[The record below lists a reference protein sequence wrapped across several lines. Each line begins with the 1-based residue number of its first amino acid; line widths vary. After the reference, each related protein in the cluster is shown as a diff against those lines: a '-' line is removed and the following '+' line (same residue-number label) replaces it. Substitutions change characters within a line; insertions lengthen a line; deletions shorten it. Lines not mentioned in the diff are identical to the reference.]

1 MKKILMLI
9 IVLMLTIIVSCGKKN
24 TDNSV
29 FSNTDIP
36 TDPSATLELKKLF
49 TISTENQTDTA
60 AFFKRP
66 ISLISDKD
74 NNIYILDMLSMSIKK
89 FDSDGSFIRSIGR
102 KGQGPGELLYPSI
115 MFLIND
121 TLKIASIGDISGM
134 GSAKLSKFDLDGNF
148 YYEKHIGQ
156 VQLQSLKMSR
166 NGEHIAS
173 YVQKVMMKE
182 GTMPDIEF
190 SLAVIETDSLKA
202 KSVLRSKTF
211 SVNEIIQGKLDI
223 NDLIIPFVPGDEF
236 IYVSENSDNQYRIL
250 AYDYEGNKKFEIRKD
265 YKMIRYTPEE
275 KQKYL
280 DEMKKNSQGTQE
292 IKIGNFK
299 KAISSMHTD
308 KYGRLLVVPNV
319 DRNLD
324 STGVYVDIFKDGKFL
339 NRADYSEVQDKEA
352 VGLMKMF
359 SNQEFYIGDRLYV
372 MSMEDL
378 SIDVYEY

>member
-9 IVLMLTIIVSCGKKN
+9 IVLMLALTVSCGKKSE
-24 TDNSV
+24 DGV
-29 FSNTDIP
+29 FSNSNKPSDP
-36 TDPSATLELKKLF
+36 TATLNLKKLF
-49 TISTENQTDTA
+49 TISSENQTDTA
-60 AFFKRP
+60 AYLKMP
-66 ISLISDKD
+66 LSLTTNKNGD
-74 NNIYILDMLSMSIKK
+74 IYILDIRDMNVKK
-89 FDSDGSFIRSIGR
+89 FDSEGNFLKTIGR
-102 KGQGPGELLYPSI
+102 SGQGPGEFLYPNV
-115 MFLIND
+115 MFIDND
-121 TLKIASIGDISGM
+121 TLNVTSNQPP
-134 GSAKLSKFDLDGNF
+134 KLVKFDLDGNF

-182 GTMPDIEF
+182 GTMPDIDF

-202 KSVLRSKTF
+202 ESVLRSKTF

-308 KYGRLLVVPNV
+308 KYGRLLVIPNV

-339 NRADYSEVQDKEA
+339 NRADYSEIQDKEA

-359 SNQEFYIGDRLYV
+359 LNQEFYIGDRLYV

>member
-9 IVLMLTIIVSCGKKN
+9 IVLMLTLIVSCGKKSE
-24 TDNSV
+24 DGV
-29 FSNTDIP
+29 FSNSDKP
-36 TDPSATLELKKLF
+36 SDPAATLNLKKLF
-49 TISTENQTDTA
+49 TISSENQTDTA
-60 AFFKRP
+60 AYLKMP
-66 ISLISDKD
+66 LSLTTNKNGD
-74 NNIYILDMLSMSIKK
+74 IYILDVRDMNVKK
-89 FDSDGSFIRSIGR
+89 FDSEGNYIKSIGR
-102 KGQGPGELLYPSI
+102 SGQGPGEFINPI
-115 MFLIND
+115 VMFIEND
-121 TLKIASIGDISGM
+121 TLNVTSVQPP
-134 GSAKLSKFDLDGNF
+134 KLVKFDLDGNF
-148 YYEKHIGQ
+148 YYEKHIGL
-156 VQLQSLKMSR
+156 VQLQSLRMSR

-211 SVNEIIQGKLDI
+211 SVNEIIQGKLDY

-280 DEMKKNSQGTQE
+280 DEMKKNTQGTQE

-372 MSMEDL
+372 LSMEDL

>member
-1 MKKILMLI
+1 MKKILTLT
-9 IVLMLTIIVSCGKKN
+9 IVLMLTVIVSCGKKN

-29 FSNTDIP
+29 FSNTDKP
-36 TDPSATLELKKLF
+36 SDPAATLELKKLF
-49 TISTENQTDTA
+49 TISSENQTDTA
-60 AFFKRP
+60 AYLKMP
-66 ISLISDKD
+66 LSLTSNKNGD
-74 NNIYILDMLSMSIKK
+74 IYILDVRAMNVKK
-89 FDSDGSFIRSIGR
+89 FDSEGNYIKSIGR
-102 KGQGPGELLYPSI
+102 SGQGPGEFLYPNV
-115 MFLIND
+115 MFIDND
-121 TLKIASIGDISGM
+121 TLNVTSVQPP
-134 GSAKLSKFDLDGNF
+134 KLVKFDLDGNF

-156 VQLQSLKMSR
+156 VQLQSLRMSR

-339 NRADYSEVQDKEA
+339 NRADYSEIQDKEA
-352 VGLMKMF
+352 VGLIKMF

>member
-1 MKKILMLI
+1 MKKFFMFFMVFLI
-9 IVLMLTIIVSCGKKN
+9 VFFVSCGKKN
-24 TDNSV
+24 TDSSV
-29 FSNTDIP
+29 YSNTDKPSDP
-36 TDPSATLELKKLF
+36 TATLNLKKLF
-49 TISTENQTDTA
+49 TISSENQTDTA
-60 AFFKRP
+60 AYLKMP
-66 ISLISDKD
+66 LSLTTNKNGD
-74 NNIYILDMLSMSIKK
+74 IYILDVRDMNVKK
-89 FDSDGSFIRSIGR
+89 FDSEGNYIKSIGR
-102 KGQGPGELLYPSI
+102 SGQGPGEFINPI
-115 MFLIND
+115 VMFIEND
-121 TLKIASIGDISGM
+121 TLNVTSVQPP
-134 GSAKLSKFDLDGNF
+134 KLVKFDLDGNF

-156 VQLQSLKMSR
+156 VQLQSLRMSR

-182 GTMPDIEF
+182 RGMPDIEF

-202 KSVLRSKTF
+202 ESVLRSKTF

-265 YKMIRYTPEE
+265 YNMIRYTPEE

-299 KAISSMHTD
+299 KAISSLHTD

-372 MSMEDL
+372 MSMENL